1 MIFHKKKVLVL
12 GAGETGISMVKWLSY
27 LGAHLSLA
35 DSRPNPLVKASWMIS
50 SHPKK
55 DFLVILILNYSRMLM
70 QLQLALEFR

>member
-35 DSRPNPLVKASWMIS
+35 DSRPNPPSQSLLDDFV
-50 SHPKK
+50 PPQK